1 MVDKKRFSEQLVSMK
16 DYVALAIVNV
26 KKYQQINVDII
37 KSLTDKGVPG
47 VYVTL
52 NKPFEIMQRL
62 FKQNKIDERFVIFI
76 DGITKVPGNNKKIKN
91 CLFIESPEKLSDISV
106 AMDQAV
112 NALPTKKK
120 FIFLDAVTEVSTSE
134 IKKTKACLFI
144 GSPENLSDIS
154 IAIDQAVTAIPS
166 KDKFLFFDSLNTLL
180 IYNDVRVVAQFIHFL
195 ANKMRTWKIRGIII
209 SLKKESDKELIDEL
223 SQICDLTADLR

>member
-1 MVDKKRFSEQLVSMK
+1 MVDKKRFNEQLISMK
-16 DYVALAIVNV
+16 DYVALATVNA
-26 KKYQQINVDII
+26 KKYQQTNIDII
-37 KSLTDKGVPG
+37 KSLTDKGIPG

-52 NKPFEIMQRL
+52 NKPFITIKKFFEEKKVDLRL
-62 FKQNKIDERFVIFI
+62 I
-76 DGITKVPGNNKKIKN
+76 
-91 CLFIESPEKLSDISV
+91 LFI
-106 AMDQAV
+106 
-112 NALPTKKK
+112 
-120 FIFLDAVTEVSTSE
+120 DAVTEVSTGE

-180 IYNDVRVVAQFIHFL
+180 VYNDVRVVAQFIHFL

-209 SLKKESDKELIDEL
+209 SLKKESDRELIDEL

>member
-1 MVDKKRFSEQLVSMK
+1 MVDKKRFNEQLISMK
-16 DYVALAIVNV
+16 DYVALATVNA
-26 KKYQQINVDII
+26 KKYQQTNIDII
-37 KSLTDKGVPG
+37 KSLTDKGIPG

-52 NKPFEIMQRL
+52 NKPFITVKKFFEEKKVDLRL
-62 FKQNKIDERFVIFI
+62 I
-76 DGITKVPGNNKKIKN
+76 
-91 CLFIESPEKLSDISV
+91 LFI
-106 AMDQAV
+106 
-112 NALPTKKK
+112 
-120 FIFLDAVTEVSTSE
+120 DAVTEVSTGE

-180 IYNDVRVVAQFIHFL
+180 VYNDVRVVAQFIHFL

-209 SLKKESDKELIDEL
+209 SLKKESDRELIDEL

>member
-1 MVDKKRFSEQLVSMK
+1 MVDKNKFSEQLVSMK
-16 DYVALAIVNV
+16 DYVALVTVNA

-37 KSLTDKGVPG
+37 KNLTDKGVPG

-52 NKPFEIMQRL
+52 NKPFNTIKKFFEEKKVDLRL
-62 FKQNKIDERFVIFI
+62 VLFI
-76 DGITKVPGNNKKIKN
+76 DV
-91 CLFIESPEKLSDISV
+91 
-106 AMDQAV
+106 
-112 NALPTKKK
+112 
-120 FIFLDAVTEVSTSE
+120 VTVVSKGE

-180 IYNDVRVVAQFIHFL
+180 VYNDVRVVAQFIHFL